1 MIQWIDLDKLASWKK
16 TAQSGRVDLKKVME
30 GEEGL
35 KRVQQYKVP
44 MAAGLTYS
52 YAAKQVDD
60 EILKALC
67 DLAEEA
73 QLASKFEE
81 LYNGAVINTGEKR
94 LVLHHLTR
102 GQLGNAVVADG
113 KDKRVFYTEQQKKI
127 AAFANKVHEGE
138 ILNEKGDKFT
148 TVVQIGIGGSD
159 LGPRAM
165 YLALE
170 NWARKNGSF
179 KMEAKFISNV
189 DPDDAAAVLASIDPS
204 KTIFILVS
212 KSGTT
217 LETLTNEAFVKD
229 ALKNAGLD
237 ASRHMIAVTSETSP
251 LAGSSDYLAAFFMDD
266 FVS

>member
-81 LYNGAVINTGEKR
+81 L
-94 LVLHHLTR
+94 
-102 GQLGNAVVADG
+102 
-113 KDKRVFYTEQQKKI
+113 
-127 AAFANKVHEGE
+127 
-138 ILNEKGDKFT
+138 
-148 TVVQIGIGGSD
+148 
-159 LGPRAM
+159 
-165 YLALE
+165 
-170 NWARKNGSF
+170 
-179 KMEAKFISNV
+179 
-189 DPDDAAAVLASIDPS
+189 
-204 KTIFILVS
+204 
-212 KSGTT
+212 
-217 LETLTNEAFVKD
+217 
-229 ALKNAGLD
+229 
-237 ASRHMIAVTSETSP
+237 
-251 LAGSSDYLAAFFMDD
+251 
-266 FVS
+266 